1 MKRKEEHICAA
12 CGKGPLSKDET
23 GISKKL
29 LDDDVFY
36 CLDCLSAYFEVD
48 VQDLLDKIEE
58 FKEQGCTL
66 FA

>member
-1 MKRKEEHICAA
+1 MRRKEEHCCAV
-12 CGKGPLSKDET
+12 CGKRHLSREEI

-29 LDDDVFY
+29 LDDETFY
-36 CLDCLSAYFEVD
+36 CLDCLAAYFEVD

-58 FKEQGCTL
+58 FKEQGCVL

>member
-1 MKRKEEHICAA
+1 MRRREEHSCTT
-12 CGKGPLSKDET
+12 CGKGPLSKEEV

-29 LDDDVFY
+29 LDDGDLY
-36 CLDCLSAYFEVD
+36 CLDCLAAYFEVD

-58 FKEQGCTL
+58 FKEQGCVL

>member
-1 MKRKEEHICAA
+1 MKRKVEYSCAV
-12 CGKGPLSKDET
+12 CGKQPLTKEET

-29 LDDDVFY
+29 LDDETFY
-36 CLDCLSAYFEVD
+36 CLDCLAAYFEVD

-58 FKEQGCTL
+58 FKEQGCVL